1 MKTSISTL
9 FFLMTLLSIN
19 AQTGCDGNRYFN
31 TIFDNVTVT
40 SDVQYG
46 QNTTLGG
53 KAIELRMDIY
63 EPEGD
68 ILENRPLV
76 IFAHGGGFVGGE
88 RDHMAYICEDFAQR
102 GFVAASISY
111 RLIDVP
117 VTASSFAIG
126 ITMAVHDMKAA
137 IRYFRED
144 AATLD
149 NYRIDPDFIFAG
161 GASAGAIMA
170 STVGYMDLSDNISPE
185 LMAIINMLGGIEG
198 NSSTNTQ
205 YSSAVQGVLNYSGAL
220 PESHYIDANDPPL
233 YSFHDELDPG
243 VPCDFDPSVS
253 TLHGSCEMHAAADQA
268 GIKNQF
274 YLRSESTGHGNWS
287 YGTLLYESAKFLGEV
302 LCENAPDSH
311 WEEVG
316 CGLETPGF
324 VTGDISVVDENII
337 WTIQKLGNQFS
348 RTSDGGQSW
357 TTGVIPVSMPDFK
370 LVDIQAMDENLAWA
384 MMLAFPGQDAGKM
397 YKTTDGGES
406 WTEQTS
412 SFVNPNEGPHV
423 FHFFDENHGFALG
436 ELINKPNFLLAS
448 HVGYIT
454 SDGGNTWEKLGS
466 DVYPAAIGEGLFI
479 NDTKYMQAKGDHLR
493 FGTSNGK
500 MYHSG
505 DRGHTWTVHEV
516 AAGIAIQSVAF
527 KDELNGIAVSGNDAF
542 GKDIIKAFS
551 TSDGGSTWTELD
563 VPTTPRA
570 TGIYFVEGSD
580 ETENSCGTYIMFN
593 GHYSISGMSISK
605 DGGQTWKLLS
615 QQPVFALEFI
625 NPETGWMGGMIHGAE
640 EGGLY
645 KWDGTS
651 LGNDASC
658 VTAVKEQII
667 NNKDLKIFPN
677 PARGKTNIQLENN
690 WQGTLSL
697 QVLDFVGHIAGSQK
711 VEKNEGNSRWEVDLQ
726 TLSPGVY
733 QIILSNGQ
741 QAIAKS
747 FVKL

>member
-1 MKTSISTL
+1 MKKIIFSLVIL
-9 FFLMTLLSIN
+9 CNILSAS
-19 AQTGCDGNRYFN
+19 AQQGCDDNRYFN
-31 TIFDNVTVT
+31 TVFENVSVT
-40 SDVQYG
+40 TDIQYG
-46 QNTTLGG
+46 QNVTIGGTTIQL
-53 KAIELRMDIY
+53 EMDIF

-68 ILENRPLV
+68 ILEKRPLV
-76 IFAHGGGFVGGE
+76 IFAHGGGFTGGD

-161 GASAGAIMA
+161 GASSGAIMA
-170 STVGYMDLSDNISPE
+170 STVGFMDISDDISPA

-243 VPCDFDPSVS
+243 VPCGFYPSVS

-274 YLRSESTGHGNWS
+274 YLHSESTGHGNWS

-311 WEEVG
+311 WEEIG

-357 TTGVIPVSMPDFK
+357 TTGVIPVSNPDFK

-384 MMLAFPGQDAGKM
+384 MMLAFPGQDAGKV
-397 YKTTDGGES
+397 YKTTDGGAS

-436 ELINKPNFLLAS
+436 ELINQANFLYAS

-454 SDGGNTWEKLGS
+454 SDGGDTWEKLGS

-542 GKDIIKAFS
+542 GTDIIKAFS

-563 VPTTPRA
+563 VPTTPRT

-593 GHYSISGMSISK
+593 GYYSISGMSISK
-605 DGGQTWKLLS
+605 DGGQTWELLS

-625 NPETGWMGGMIHGAE
+625 NQETGWMGGMIHGAE

-645 KWDGTS
+645 KWDGVS
-651 LGNDASC
+651 LDGEIGC
-658 VTAVKEQII
+658 ITAVKEEMEHSEGLSIY
-667 NNKDLKIFPN
+667 PN
-677 PARGKTNIQLENN
+677 PVSRMVRIELDND
-690 WQGTLSL
+690 WRGTLNL
-697 QVLDFVGHIAGSQK
+697 QLINAIGQQVRYEVL
-711 VEKNEGNSRWEVDLQ
+711 EKQDRITIWEFDLGK
-726 TLSPGVY
+726 LNPGVY
-733 QIILSNGQ
+733 QIILSTDQ
-741 QAIAKS
+741 ETIVKP
-747 FVKL
+747 FVKF